1 MCKMLEIRFKQV
13 LQESDEL
20 FRKVL
25 KEEDLSTY
33 VEDIYLIYEA
43 LKAETYRF
51 QSIYK
56 VYLDFAQAIHA
67 IYAYL
72 IKHHVKK
79 EDALVVLCQLCI
91 NTTHTV
97 LDGFSFIQLAYYYAV
112 KKAYL
117 KLILT
122 HALTSLESLRL
133 AQELEEQILDA
144 ELGKS
149 MKACQIEEY
158 FGYYHVEELMEI
170 VYVMESSF
178 DIFLDKFITQD
189 HEDRIIE
196 RIV

>member
-1 MCKMLEIRFKQV
+1 MLEIRFKQV
-13 LQESDEL
+13 LQENAEL
-20 FRKVL
+20 FGKVL
-25 KEEDLSTY
+25 IEEDVATY
-33 VEDIYLIYEA
+33 VEDIYLIYQE
-43 LKAETYRF
+43 LKVEIYRF
-51 QSIYK
+51 QRIYK

-67 IYAYL
+67 IYTYL
-72 IKHHVKK
+72 MKHHVKK
-79 EDALVVLCQLCI
+79 KDALVVLCQVCI
-91 NTTHTV
+91 NTTHTI

-122 HALTSLESLRL
+122 QGLTSLESLRL
-133 AQELEEQILDA
+133 AQELEEQNLDA

-149 MKACQIEEY
+149 MKACQIEVY

-170 VYVMESSF
+170 VYVMENSF